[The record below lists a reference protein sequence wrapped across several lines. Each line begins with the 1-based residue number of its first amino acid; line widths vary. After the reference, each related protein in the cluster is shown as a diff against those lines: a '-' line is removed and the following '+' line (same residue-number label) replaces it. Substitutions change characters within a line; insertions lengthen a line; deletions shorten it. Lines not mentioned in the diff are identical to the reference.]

1 MHFSTLWLKWNENI
15 KYNSEHVVNKI
26 SIKAIIDHII
36 YLILYIRYRLRYIA
50 LFTWLDEK
58 NMNIEISKNT
68 YSKLFLGWFVADAG
82 SFINKTIFC
91 RVDSEQNSFCCGCF
105 SCITYHYYPSH
116 FLFPSFVSSK
126 GCCCNHIFLR
136 TAQVIIRHLSDAM
149 FNNKNNFHF
158 LVVYITILL
167 INNVMYA

>member
-1 MHFSTLWLKWNENI
+1 
-15 KYNSEHVVNKI
+15 
-26 SIKAIIDHII
+26 
-36 YLILYIRYRLRYIA
+36 
-50 LFTWLDEK
+50 
-58 NMNIEISKNT
+58 MNIEISKNT

-82 SFINKTIFC
+82 SFINKTILC
-91 RVDSEQNSFCCGCF
+91 RVDSVQNSYCCGCF

-149 FNNKNNFHF
+149 FNNKNNFPFSVVHYLFKKYIFF
-158 LVVYITILL
+158 LYQVHWNMTQINIHCKFFVYSMQI
-167 INNVMYA
+167 M